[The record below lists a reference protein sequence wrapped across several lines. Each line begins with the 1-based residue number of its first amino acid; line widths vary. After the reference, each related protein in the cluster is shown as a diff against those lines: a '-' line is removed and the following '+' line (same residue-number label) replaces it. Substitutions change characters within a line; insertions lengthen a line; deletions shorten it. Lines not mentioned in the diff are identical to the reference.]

1 MGAEGATSTDSVGT
15 MTAKCLGRG
24 GTPSE
29 VETRVQNGEGALRG
43 GGEEPTSGKLL
54 WQRFST
60 SLRAP
65 GQTRRLSK
73 SWSFVPDE
81 TDRCRTRLSEGSA
94 EKLCPGTHGN
104 PRRAVLLEI
113 SDTCATPPTPAM
125 AGASAEITLSCYRSS
140 SE

>member
-1 MGAEGATSTDSVGT
+1 MGAEGATSTGSVGT

-43 GGEEPTSGKLL
+43 SGEEPTSGKLL
-54 WQRFST
+54 WQRFS
-60 SLRAP
+60 SSQRAP

-81 TDRCRTRLSEGSA
+81 TDRCGTMLSEGSA
-94 EKLCPGTHGN
+94 EGFARALTETQDELFCLKSQTLAQLCQHQPCQE
-104 PRRAVLLEI
+104 PVQR
-113 SDTCATPPTPAM
+113 
-125 AGASAEITLSCYRSS
+125 
-140 SE
+140 